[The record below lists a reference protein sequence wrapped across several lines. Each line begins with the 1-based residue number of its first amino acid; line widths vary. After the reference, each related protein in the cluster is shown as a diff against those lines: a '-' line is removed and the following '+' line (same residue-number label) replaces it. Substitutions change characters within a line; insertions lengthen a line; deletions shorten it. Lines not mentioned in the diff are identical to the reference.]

1 MTRASRLLVPL
12 LLGAA
17 LFAVYSFVHDRK
29 LLKPTFDAWLL
40 FGAWLPIIFFG
51 VRLIDYIA
59 FELIARRRKH
69 VNAPLLLREI
79 FDIALYFLAFAWA
92 ISAIFHYSVTGFL
105 ATGTILAAILGLA
118 LQDTLGNLFSGIA
131 LHMEDTFEVGDVI
144 RSGDSIGVVE
154 SVRWRGTR
162 IRTFNNNLVIL
173 PNSLVSRERLEVFPK
188 NNVNARVLQVGIDYH
203 FPPATVINV
212 LTQATVNV
220 EGVVR
225 EMPCFARV
233 AGFADSAVTYDIKYF
248 MNDYSQRDR
257 IDAEIR
263 KAIWYA
269 LRRNGI
275 TIPFP
280 IRSVQRYQQPDE
292 GQHVSEP
299 ELLERLRRID
309 VLTPLSDES
318 LQSIAA
324 AARVHFYSR
333 GETILR
339 RGDAGDSMFI
349 VHEGEVVVR
358 IDGSD
363 VARLTAGDFFGE
375 MALLTGEARTADIVA
390 ASDVVAIEIAKNALQ
405 PVMRD
410 HPELASSISE
420 KVMARRDSLDSRRTT
435 GGDEQKTTLARIR
448 SWFGL

>member
-1 MTRASRLLVPL
+1 MRRASRLIVPL

-29 LLKPTFDAWLL
+29 LLQPTFDAWLL

-51 VRLIDYIA
+51 VRLIDFIA

-79 FDIALYFLAFAWA
+79 FDIALYFCAFAWA

-118 LQDTLGNLFSGIA
+118 LQETLGNLFSGIA
-131 LHMEDTFEVGDVI
+131 LHLEDTFDVGDVI
-144 RSGDSIGVVE
+144 RSGDAIGVVE

-188 NNVNARVLQVGIDYH
+188 NNVNARVLSVGIDYN

-212 LTQATVNV
+212 LTQATINV

-225 EMPCFARV
+225 DMPCFARV
-233 AGFADSAVTYDIKYF
+233 AAFADSAVTYEIKYF
-248 MNDYSQRDR
+248 MHDYSQRDR

-280 IRSVQRYQQPDE
+280 IRSVQRYQRPDE
-292 GQHVSEP
+292 RHHVGEP

-324 AARVHFYSR
+324 AAGVHFYSR

-339 RGDAGDSMFI
+339 RGAAGDSMFI

-363 VARLTAGDFFGE
+363 VARLSAGDFFGE

-390 ASDVVAIEIAKNALQ
+390 ASDLVAIEIAKNALQ

-420 KVMARRDSLDSRRTT
+420 KVMERRDSLDSLRNT
-435 GGDEQKTTLARIR
+435 GGDEEKTTLARIR
-448 SWFGL
+448 AWFGL